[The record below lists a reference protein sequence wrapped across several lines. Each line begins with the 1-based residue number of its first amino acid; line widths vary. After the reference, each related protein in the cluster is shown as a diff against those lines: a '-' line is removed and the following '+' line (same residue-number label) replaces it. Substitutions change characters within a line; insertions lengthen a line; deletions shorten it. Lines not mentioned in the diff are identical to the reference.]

1 MVVQCW
7 YPAYFWDNEAGKWL
21 DSSSG
26 WPRLNLCSGL
36 KLRGVFLMDARDEK
50 SKAVLTDARPDVFLA
65 FFSFSKMSLKE
76 VDDKIRQFL
85 SLLSDGGKYTLILDM
100 PAHRR
105 LEDKIPR
112 STMPDFSRIC
122 LGTQYLH

>member
-50 SKAVLTDARPDVFLA
+50 SKAVLTDARPDVFWH
-65 FFSFSKMSLKE
+65 FSHFPKC
-76 VDDKIRQFL
+76 
-85 SLLSDGGKYTLILDM
+85 
-100 PAHRR
+100 P
-105 LEDKIPR
+105 
-112 STMPDFSRIC
+112 
-122 LGTQYLH
+122 